1 MEGIIMSADP
11 TAALLFRLNL
21 NINALGSA
29 IEEIGIWIEQ
39 RGSTEVSDRIA
50 QHLQVLGENSDFI
63 AEQLVKLVSLKE

>member
-1 MEGIIMSADP
+1 MSADP

-39 RGSTEVSDRIA
+39 RGSTEVSDRVA
-50 QHLQVLGENSDFI
+50 QHLQVLDENADFI
-63 AEQLVKLVSLKE
+63 AEQLVRLVSIQEV